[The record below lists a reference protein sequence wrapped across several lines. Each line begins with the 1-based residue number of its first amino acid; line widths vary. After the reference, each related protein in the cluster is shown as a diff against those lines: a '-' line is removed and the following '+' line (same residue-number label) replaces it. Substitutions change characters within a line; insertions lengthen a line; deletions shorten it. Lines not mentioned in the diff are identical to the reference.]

1 MPDRGPRD
9 VEVEIAPPARW
20 AVLRDLRLRALQDTP
35 DAFGSTFEQERRFT
49 ADDWRRRVQRADRPT
64 LLAWLGPPPPTTVVS
79 PLVRPAGMSLLGW
92 VAPTPD
98 RPDADGVIGI
108 YSVFVDTWARGCG
121 VGDALLAAA
130 IGQARAAGA
139 RRVVLD
145 VGDRNP
151 PAQALYRR
159 AGFSPTGRTG
169 SLPPPRQHVTEHE
182 LALDLR

>member
-1 MPDRGPRD
+1 M
-9 VEVEIAPPARW
+9 EVAPPSRW
-20 AVLRDLRLRALQDTP
+20 AVLRELRLRALQDTP
-35 DAFGSTFEQERRFT
+35 DAFGATFEQERQLT

-64 LLAWLGPPPPTTVVS
+64 LLAWLGPPPPPAVVS
-79 PLVRPAGMSLLGW
+79 PPTRPAGMSFLGW

-98 RPDADGVIGI
+98 RPDVDGVIGI
-108 YSVFVDTWARGCG
+108 YSVFVDDWARGRG
-121 VGDALLAAA
+121 AGDALLAAA
-130 IGQARAAGA
+130 IDHARAAGA

-159 AGFSPTGRTG
+159 AGFTPTGRTG
-169 SLPPPRQHVTEHE
+169 SLPSPRQHVTEHE